1 MVLQRILI
9 RGIVQLKTKP
19 SYHINMGLFLK
30 TWNIQARKI
39 MTFML
44 SFHLLKFMYCK
55 WVLLQIYEVFFMN

>member
-1 MVLQRILI
+1 MVLQRILK

-39 MTFML
+39 MTL
-44 SFHLLKFMYCK
+44 YAILPSFKIY
-55 WVLLQIYEVFFMN
+55 VL